1 MPQALETI
9 NTYGTGNNSATTLT
23 HVADPSQS
31 LAIRS
36 SNGNPSAQLFGLW
49 AMMGIAADLAIFSPR
64 MHDDVHGIQT
74 RVQVSKT
81 DPVYDYDFQQPMY
94 SQDTPTVQSTFGSAP
109 GSSVAEQAGYNIY
122 YTDLPG
128 ISANLMSW
136 AQVEPQIISFY
147 GVKVSCV
154 SSATAGALGAGSA
167 INSVYDNFK
176 ANSKYALL
184 GYNVN
189 VECGNVSIQGS
200 DTGNL
205 QVGGPGS
212 IAEIETRRYFCD
224 ISQATGLALIPVIN
238 SANKASTN
246 VFVSHTTASTTVI
259 VDLLFAYLGPV

>member
-9 NTYGTGNNSATTLT
+9 NTYGTGDGSKTTLA

-36 SNGNPSAQLFGLW
+36 SNGSPSAYLFGIW
-49 AMMGIAADLAIFSPR
+49 AQMGIAADLAIFSPR

-74 RVQVSKT
+74 RIQVSNPN
-81 DPVYDYDFQQPMY
+81 PVFPYSFDQAMY

-109 GSSVAEQAGYNIY
+109 GNTVAEQAGYNIY
-122 YTDLPG
+122 YDDLPG
-128 ISANLMSW
+128 ISANLASW

-176 ANSKYALL
+176 ANQRYALL
-184 GYNVN
+184 GYMVN
-189 VECGNVSIQGS
+189 VACANVSVQGS

-205 QVGGPGS
+205 QIGGPGS
-212 IAEIETRRYFCD
+212 IGLIETRQYFVDLSNLSGRSC
-224 ISQATGLALIPVIN
+224 IPIIN

-259 VDLLFAYLGPV
+259 VDLMFAYLGP

>member
-9 NTYGTGNNSATTLT
+9 NTYGTGNASLTTLA

-36 SNGNPSAQLFGLW
+36 SNGQPSAYLFGIW
-49 AMMGIAADLAIFSPR
+49 AQMAIAADLSIFSPR
-64 MHDDVHGIQT
+64 MHDDVHGIQL
-74 RVQVSKT
+74 RVQVTKT
-81 DPVYDYDFQQPMY
+81 DPLFDYSQDQPMY

-109 GSSVAEQAGYNIY
+109 GSGVAEHAGYNIWY
-122 YTDLPG
+122 DDLPG

-136 AQVEPQIISFY
+136 EQVEPQIISFY

-154 SSATAGALGAGSA
+154 SSSTAGVLGAGSA

-176 ANSKYALL
+176 ANQRYALL
-184 GYNVN
+184 GYELNVA
-189 VECGNVSIQGS
+189 CGNVSVQGS

-205 QVGGPGS
+205 QLGVPGW
-212 IAEIETRRYFCD
+212 IASIETRDYFKK
-224 ISQATGLALIPVIN
+224 ISQASGRPCIPIIN

-259 VDLLFAYLGPV
+259 VDLLFAYLGP